1 MMMMMM
7 MMALYKTNQLDSSM
21 DLPDLMTMMDTLQWL
36 KEINDNDYLEIITID
51 AVNVI
56 IYGQLF
62 GHVILIVNVF
72 FFRYKTDKQMR
83 VIRTSSLITLSNL
96 MEPLSS
102 ITRDILRICHYFRID
117 NHTIISYS
125 IELFDRFFENIL
137 DLAIS
142 KSLIWLG
149 NESIDLTERVDFG
162 SKLKM
167 LIDSGECFDYLYLI
181 IFGLDIPMNIRDLY
195 GRNDYRT
202 LCIAICVLIASKL
215 HGERSSFSSA
225 NIIHLMERINAPA
238 EFCTRNNIN
247 SIEVNI
253 LNLINFDPNII
264 TLNIFVETLLSITIR
279 YIQMNYPEDY
289 RSINIDHLVKISQ
302 LITQNY
308 YISRFEIFCDLFRN
322 EYKMEF
328 QIVVLEHIISLQ
340 NLYRDKMLIAS
351 GIVSSLFHLKPLET
365 FQHEELLHFLSNMTT
380 IPIDRI
386 GQCRDVLI
394 QRNC

>member
-1 MMMMMM
+1 
-7 MMALYKTNQLDSSM
+7 
-21 DLPDLMTMMDTLQWL
+21 
-36 KEINDNDYLEIITID
+36 
-51 AVNVI
+51 
-56 IYGQLF
+56 
-62 GHVILIVNVF
+62 
-72 FFRYKTDKQMR
+72 MR

-142 KSLIWLG
+142 KSFIWLG

-253 LNLINFDPNII
+253 LNLINFDPNIT

-279 YIQMNYPEDY
+279 YIQMNYPKDY